1 LRVFVTGCNG
11 LLGVD
16 LVAAF
21 RSRGHE
27 VGGCDL
33 PQVDVTRPREVAA
46 AVEEAGANVVVH
58 AAAMTDVDG
67 CERDPVGAFTTNA
80 LGTRNVAVACQSA
93 GAPMIYLS
101 TDFVFD
107 GTGDRPYREFDPPNP
122 LCVYGRS
129 KLEGEQYVRHLVPR
143 HMVVRTAWLYGA
155 RGRNFVRS
163 ILSAATRDEPV
174 RVVTDQVGSP
184 TYTRDLASAIVR
196 LVETRLWGVY
206 HVTNSGAV
214 SWWGFGH
221 EILRLVGLGDR
232 TITPIS
238 SVELDRAAGR
248 PSYSVLD
255 TSSLEATIGERL
267 RNWRAALEDF
277 LSGEGKALLQSGGA
291 V

>member
-1 LRVFVTGCNG
+1 MKVFITGCNG

-21 RSRGHE
+21 LSRGHE
-27 VGGCDL
+27 ADGCDL

-46 AVEEAGANVVVH
+46 AVEQAGADIVVH

-67 CERDPVGAFTTNA
+67 CEGDPVGAFTTNA
-80 LGTRNVAVACQSA
+80 LGARNVALACQSMD
-93 GAPMIYLS
+93 APMIYLS

-107 GTGDRPYREFDPPNP
+107 GAGDRPYREFDPPNP

-129 KLEGEQYVRHLVPR
+129 KLEGEQYVRHLVRR

-155 RGRNFVRS
+155 RGSNFVRS
-163 ILSAATRDEPV
+163 ILSAVTRDEPV
-174 RVVTDQVGSP
+174 RVVNDQVGSP
-184 TYTRDLASAIVR
+184 TYSRDLASAIVR

-214 SWWGFGH
+214 SWWGFGR
-221 EILRLVGLGDR
+221 EILRLVGLADR
-232 TITPIS
+232 AITPIS
-238 SVELDRAAGR
+238 SAELGRAARR

-277 LSGEGKALLQSGGA
+277 LSGEGKALVQSGGA